1 MMLDTD
7 AIVSMAEAEEDFS
20 RVTPCWLDRTGT
32 V

>member
-20 RVTPCWLDRTGT
+20 RVTRIADQYG
-32 V
+32 